1 MIQFLA
7 NVLVLLY
14 FISLRIF
21 WLFVKVRWRGLKTA
35 IFAFGDL
42 VRLLT
47 LTYPPLDYGTAFAAT
62 PQKANQPTRLQLLP
76 HLTKGLRASGGQ
88 PGLT

>member
-1 MIQFLA
+1 MSLA
-7 NVLVLLY
+7 QGPLLLGTRLIWLRFFIVLCLCLP
-14 FISLRIF
+14 SLPN
-21 WLFVKVRWRGLKTA
+21 
-35 IFAFGDL
+35 FA
-42 VRLLT
+42 VWMRVQRRS
-47 LTYPPLDYGTAFAAT
+47 TYPPLDYGTAFAAT